1 MKAYPSL
8 ASFACALVIGA
19 ALPTGIALAGHPETP
34 AFQAGAGVLSYS
46 FFNLSGQSCTFTP
59 YGAQPNYNTSGWS
72 NWGWQNT
79 GSDLA
84 FFNNGN
90 PEGNGGWIFYNN
102 SDPINTDTSGTPPA
116 FPAVIPLANGVGS
129 GSNNT
134 LTQVTSTET
143 WQNWSI
149 NYPAMGD
156 SWGVDCGPPASESY
170 SAVATLASS
179 GSSLQSGWYGSLVG
193 SIPNANITPT
203 GNSNPYNDGC
213 SANNL
218 NPCGADFAPQGLNWN
233 LDSNN
238 PLFQN
243 MGGFWSGLSY
253 LTYGGG
259 VPASNSLNFAIL
271 PINFSA
277 YVQANTGINFTDMS
291 PNVQTYFTSIYG
303 GHTAIAVGDPYLI
316 SSISAKIL
324 WFLATSPS
332 FTLNNG
338 TQMSNIASTLSS
350 PGGPPG
356 GTGVFWSNSYEDAYV
371 QWFVGSQSSSF
382 NYPGQPSAAA
392 QAYYSAYKAA
402 SVPITSEKIWGKVF
416 TGLADIAIDAA
427 AAALYEIPGGVGE
440 FVGGLA
446 DGASGSVKADVNSAI
461 TNAYTYSASGAPPNP
476 TQAPP
481 TFNGTFAATNL
492 FGMLLSNMGVQS
504 EINILTGNT
513 GSPSPLWANYDINTD
528 GKCISMGINTI
539 SVTNNLMQGECNCNQ
554 YGTMCTINGAG
565 TLAPVD
571 TYTNVYTPGTQTTKE
586 LSIWNAILSG
596 SNITTNLSGYM
607 ITGGSNQYPAFSP
620 PTVVVN
626 ASTSNFSPNSIVVN
640 TAFNANTGFLTA
652 NSIGVASEPPG
663 AQSTASAT
671 EPSYIPPPALQTN
684 PTGTSPTIWTISIPT
699 DGISYTSTG
708 ANAGAYTINTY
719 CITNASNNIGTTN
732 SSAPTC
738 TTPANGAQTIN
749 MTNCLQDSLV
759 TVGSSI
765 ANSSQTPPAINITL
779 GCQPNPTPSGVTLN
793 YGSCTNDKWASGGV
807 YAAVTTPPNN
817 TGTVGEVVLACA
829 CVPSY
834 LDGPQASDASSA
846 NLLGG
851 YVVGAT
857 SSSPSQ
863 QCPQPAT

>member
-46 FFNLSGQSCTFTP
+46 FFNLSGQSCIFTP
-59 YGAQPNYNTSGWS
+59 YGAQPNPYSATGNS
-72 NWGWQNT
+72 NWGI
-79 GSDLA
+79 GSGGSNLS
-84 FFNNGN
+84 FFNSGN
-90 PEGNGGWIFYNN
+90 PAPIGSGAWIFYNN
-102 SDPINTDTSGTPPA
+102 PDPINTDTSGSPPA
-116 FPAVIPLANGVGS
+116 FPPILTLNNGVGS
-129 GSNNT
+129 GAT
-134 LTQVTSTET
+134 IQVTSTET

-156 SWGVDCGPPASESY
+156 SWSVSCGY
-170 SAVATLASS
+170 LNGSAIATLASS

-203 GNSNPYNDGC
+203 GISDIPWENGC
-213 SANNL
+213 SQNL
-218 NPCGADFAPQGLNWN
+218 ANPCAADFAPQGLNWN

-243 MGGFWSGLSY
+243 MGGLWSGINY
-253 LTYGGG
+253 TGPI
-259 VPASNSLNFAIL
+259 PASSSLNFAIL

-277 YVQANTGINFTDMS
+277 YVQPNTGINFTDMS
-291 PNVQTYFTSIYG
+291 PNVQTYFTSLYG
-303 GHTAIAVGDPYLI
+303 GHTAIAVGDPYLV

-324 WFLATSPS
+324 WFLATSTTP
-332 FTLNNG
+332 LNNA
-338 TQMSNIASTLSS
+338 TQVSTIASILSNPANS
-350 PGGPPG
+350 
-356 GTGVFWSNSYEDAYV
+356 GVFWFGSYEDAYV
-371 QWFVGSQSSSF
+371 QWFVGSQSSSL
-382 NYPGQPSAAA
+382 NYPGQSNAAA
-392 QAYYSAYKAA
+392 QAFYSAYTAA
-402 SVPITSEKIWGKVF
+402 SVPITSEKVWGKVF
-416 TGLADIAIDAA
+416 SGLADVAIDVAVS
-427 AAALYEIPGGVGE
+427 ALSEIPGAVGVV
-440 FVGGLA
+440 VGGLA
-446 DGASGSVKADVNSAI
+446 EGVSGEVKSDVNSAI

-481 TFNGTFAATNL
+481 TLNGTFAATNL
-492 FGMLLSNMGVQS
+492 FGLLLSNMGVQS
-504 EINILTGNT
+504 EINSLTGNT
-513 GSPSPLWANYDINTD
+513 GGPSPLWSNYDINTD
-528 GKCISMGINTI
+528 GDCIINGINTI
-539 SVTNNLMQGECNCNQ
+539 GVTNNLMQGTCQ
-554 YGTMCTINGAG
+554 GTVNGKG
-565 TLAPVD
+565 SKVPTD
-571 TYTNVYTPGTQTTKE
+571 TYTNVYAAKQTTTE

-596 SNITTNLSGYM
+596 SNISTNSSGYM

-652 NSIGVASEPPG
+652 NSIGVASEPYST
-663 AQSTASAT
+663 QSTASTT

-684 PTGTSPTIWTISIPT
+684 PTGTSPTIWAISIPT

-732 SSAPTC
+732 TSAPTC

-759 TVGSSI
+759 TVGGSI
-765 ANSSQTPPAINITL
+765 ANSSQTPPTVNITL

-793 YGSCTNDKWASGGV
+793 YGNCTNDKWASGGV
-807 YAAVTTPPNN
+807 YAAVTTPPNSI
-817 TGTVGEVVLACA
+817 GTVGEVVLACA

>member
-1 MKAYPSL
+1 MKGYSSL

-59 YGAQPNYNTSGWS
+59 YGAQPNYYTFGYS

-116 FPAVIPLANGVGS
+116 FPAVIQLANGVGS

-156 SWGVDCGPPASESY
+156 SWGVGCGTEASGMN

-203 GNSNPYNDGC
+203 GYSNPSSDGC

-218 NPCGADFAPQGLNWN
+218 NPCGADCAPQGLNWN

-253 LTYGGG
+253 LTYGG
-259 VPASNSLNFAIL
+259 VPASYSLNFAIL

-291 PNVQTYFTSIYG
+291 PNVQTYFTSLYG
-303 GHTAIAVGDPYLI
+303 GHTAIAVGDPYLV

-324 WFLATSPS
+324 WFLATSTTP
-332 FTLNNG
+332 LNNG
-338 TQMSNIASTLSS
+338 TQVSTIASILSNPANS
-350 PGGPPG
+350 
-356 GTGVFWSNSYEDAYV
+356 GVFWFGSYEDAYV
-371 QWFVGSQSSSF
+371 QWFVGSQSSSL
-382 NYPGQPSAAA
+382 NYPGQPNAAA
-392 QAYYSAYKAA
+392 QAFYSAHKAA
-402 SVPITSEKIWGKVF
+402 SVPITSEKVWGKVF
-416 TGLADIAIDAA
+416 SGLADVAIDEAV
-427 AAALYEIPGGVGE
+427 AALSEIPGAVGVV
-440 FVGGLA
+440 VGGLA
-446 DGASGSVKADVNSAI
+446 EGVSGEVKSDVNSAI

-504 EINILTGNT
+504 EINSLTGNT
-513 GSPSPLWANYDINTD
+513 GGPSPLWANYDINTD
-528 GKCISMGINTI
+528 DQCLSNGKNTI
-539 SVTNNLMQGECNCNQ
+539 NVTNNLMQGVCNCNQ

-565 TLAPVD
+565 TLAPAY
-571 TYTNVYTPGTQTTKE
+571 TYTNVYTSGTQTTRE

-596 SNITTNLSGYM
+596 SNITLNNSGYM

-640 TAFNANTGFLTA
+640 TAFNANTGVLTA

-663 AQSTASAT
+663 TQSTASTT

-684 PTGTSPTIWTISIPT
+684 TTGTSPTIWAISIPT
-699 DGISYTSTG
+699 DGISYTSKG
-708 ANAGAYTINTY
+708 ANAGAYTVNTY

-732 SSAPTC
+732 TSAPTC

-793 YGSCTNDKWASGGV
+793 YGNCTNDKWASGGV

>member
-46 FFNLSGQSCTFTP
+46 FFNLSGQPCTFTP
-59 YGAQPNYNTSGWS
+59 YGAQPNPQSLTGNA
-72 NWGWQNT
+72 NWGI
-79 GSDLA
+79 GSGGSNLS
-84 FFNNGN
+84 FFNSGN
-90 PEGNGGWIFYNN
+90 PAPIGSGAWIFYNN
-102 SDPINTDTSGTPPA
+102 PDPINTDTSGSPPA
-116 FPAVIPLANGVGS
+116 FPPTLTLNNGTGS
-129 GSNNT
+129 GET
-134 LTQVTSTET
+134 IKITSTET
-143 WQNWSI
+143 WPNWSI
-149 NYPAMGD
+149 NYPAIGD
-156 SWGVDCGPPASESY
+156 SWGVWCGSGNG
-170 SAVATLASS
+170 SAIATLASS

-203 GNSNPYNDGC
+203 GVSDIPWENGC
-213 SANNL
+213 SQNL
-218 NPCGADFAPQGLNWN
+218 ANPCAADFALQGMNWN
-233 LDSNN
+233 LGSNN

-243 MGGFWSGLSY
+243 MGGLWSGINY
-253 LTYGGG
+253 NADP
-259 VPASNSLNFAIL
+259 VPSSRSLNFAIL

-338 TQMSNIASTLSS
+338 TQVSNIASTLSS
-350 PGGPPG
+350 PGGTPG

-371 QWFVGSQSSSF
+371 QWFVGSQSSSL
-382 NYPGQPSAAA
+382 NYPGQPNAAA
-392 QAYYSAYKAA
+392 QAYYSAYQAA
-402 SVPITSEKIWGKVF
+402 SVPISSEKVWGKVF
-416 TGLADIAIDAA
+416 SGLADAAINLAVS
-427 AAALYEIPGGVGE
+427 ALSEIPGAIGVV
-440 FVGGLA
+440 VGGLA
-446 DGASGSVKADVNSAI
+446 NDVSGFVEPDVNSAI

-476 TQAPP
+476 TEAPP
-481 TFNGTFAATNL
+481 TINDTFAATNL
-492 FGMLLSNMGVQS
+492 FGLLLSNMGVQS
-504 EINILTGNT
+504 AINAVTNNT
-513 GSPSPLWANYDINTD
+513 GGPSPLWSNYDINTD
-528 GKCISMGINTI
+528 GNCIVNDINTI
-539 SVTNNLMQGECNCNQ
+539 GVTNNLMQGTCK
-554 YGTMCTINGAG
+554 GTVNGQESTAPIN
-565 TLAPVD
+565 
-571 TYTNVYTPGTQTTKE
+571 TYTNVYAVNQSTTE

-596 SNITTNLSGYM
+596 SNITINNSGYM

-640 TAFNANTGFLTA
+640 TAFNPNSGYLTA
-652 NSIGVASEPPG
+652 NSIGLAMMISYYQTPAPIV
-663 AQSTASAT
+663 
-671 EPSYIPPPALQTN
+671 EPSYFPPQALQTN
-684 PTGTSPTIWTISIPT
+684 PTGTSPVTWTISIPET
-699 DGISYTSTG
+699 GISYIATG

-719 CITNASNNIGTTN
+719 CITNASDTSNSNN
-732 SSAPTC
+732 PTC
-738 TTPANGAQTIN
+738 TTPANGAQTID
-749 MTNCLQDSLV
+749 MTNCLPDSLV
-759 TVGSSI
+759 TVGDSI
-765 ANSSQTPPAINITL
+765 ANSSQTPPTVNISL
-779 GCQPNPTPSGVTLN
+779 GCQPQPTPSGVTLQ
-793 YGSCTNDKWASGGV
+793 YSQCTNDKWATGGI
-807 YAAVTTPPNN
+807 YAAVTTPPND

-834 LDGPQASDASSA
+834 LDGPQASSAPQA